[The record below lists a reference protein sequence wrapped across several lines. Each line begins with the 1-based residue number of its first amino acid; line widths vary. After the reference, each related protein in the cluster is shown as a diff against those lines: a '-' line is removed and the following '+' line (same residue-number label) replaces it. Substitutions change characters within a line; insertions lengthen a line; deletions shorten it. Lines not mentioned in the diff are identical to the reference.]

1 MLALSAPLPSF
12 AASDEIEEVVVTG
25 SRIARDSN
33 LTGAQP
39 IQGVSSEDIAESGE
53 FALMD
58 VVNDIPAL
66 IGSVSQE
73 MSIDSAVDGANL
85 LNLRNLGI
93 NRTSHWLT
101 CRRRRRRP
109 RECGG

>member
-1 MLALSAPLPSF
+1 MYEQYKALYPTGSYGCHAGTASPLPSF

-33 LTGAQP
+33 LTTGAQP

-58 VVNDIPAL
+58 VVNDIPA
-66 IGSVSQE
+66 
-73 MSIDSAVDGANL
+73 
-85 LNLRNLGI
+85 
-93 NRTSHWLT
+93 
-101 CRRRRRRP
+101 
-109 RECGG
+109 